1 MLIDRAYEMLEPS
14 KSMAV
19 IMYVLQHTDGDT
31 RIFSRTY
38 NQIQK
43 DTGVSQATIAKVFKY
58 MESKGAIEYLG
69 KSRWM
74 NYVVKGASYRCDGP
88 EFYVENKGC

>member
-1 MLIDRAYEMLEPS
+1 MLIDKAFNMLGTS
-14 KSMAV
+14 K
-19 IMYVLQHTDGDT
+19 IMDVLIYVLQHTNGDT

-43 DTGVSQATIAKVFKY
+43 DTGVSQMTIAKAFKY
-58 MESKGAIEYLG
+58 MQDKGALEYLG
-69 KSRWM
+69 NSRWL
-74 NYVVKGASYRCDGP
+74 NYMVEEYSDTCDGP